1 MSSSCAGNAERP
13 YAVGVDGGGSK
24 TLAVVVDAQGRE
36 QGRGLAGSSNYNTV
50 GLEQAA
56 RNIHRAV
63 EQAAQVAGC
72 RLPLQSAWLGL
83 AGIDH
88 ARDHALLA
96 PYFQS
101 LAGTV
106 RLTSDAELVLSALD
120 DAVGVALIAGTGSIA
135 LGRDAHGLVTRA
147 GGWGHILGDEG
158 SGYDIGRRS
167 LQAAARASDGRGP
180 TTSLLMLILSHW
192 QLQNAGELI
201 GKVYGNN
208 DKAVVAALSALAF
221 DAARAGDQVASEIVL
236 QAATELALAAV
247 TVCDAINAPGEGT
260 SVALGGG
267 LLLHEADFRARV
279 LDCMRQSRPIEQVVL
294 VENPALSAA
303 RAALRLAR
311 SNV

>member
-1 MSSSCAGNAERP
+1 MSGSCVGNAARP

-24 TLAVVVDAQGRE
+24 TLAVVVDAQGCE
-36 QGRGLAGSSNYNTV
+36 QGRGSGGSSNYNTV
-50 GLEQAA
+50 GIEQAA
-56 RNIHRAV
+56 RNIHHAV
-63 EQAAQVAGC
+63 EQAARATGC

-88 ARDHALLA
+88 ARDCALLS

-101 LAGTV
+101 LAGTI
-106 RLTSDAELVLSALD
+106 RLTNDAELVLSALD

-135 LGRDAHGLVTRA
+135 LGRDARGLVTRA

-167 LQAAARASDGRGP
+167 LQVAARASDGRGP
-180 TTSLLMLILSHW
+180 RTSLLMLILAHW
-192 QLQNAGELI
+192 QLQNADELI

-208 DKAVVAALSALAF
+208 DKAVIAALSALAF

-236 QAATELALAAV
+236 QAATELALAAI
-247 TVCDAINAPGEGT
+247 TVCDAISAPGEGT

-267 LLLHEADFRARV
+267 LLLHEVDFRARV

-294 VENPALSAA
+294 VEDPALSAA

-311 SNV
+311 SDV